1 MNDASALKTLYKYC
15 VVNIKKII
23 CNRFGY
29 DLATDE
35 TAHNIFTDKI
45 LLKKLP
51 YIISPWSWLKTIT
64 NNYMATQLI
73 SIKND
78 RLLLQKLSQKIEHD
92 VENFHCE
99 ELQNALSKLTED
111 DRKIVVMHY
120 LYEYSLKEIS
130 EILGF
135 SYTNVRAKSSRALK
149 IIEKTCHIM
158 RFTSV
163 FIYRKYLRGTTNEK
177 KVNFNLSVFGN
188 SSVFVQRRCRGFRA
202 RQYRAVRQG
211 VQRNA

>member
-1 MNDASALKTLYKYC
+1 MHTYMNDASALKTLYKYC

-29 DLATDE
+29 DLATDK

-149 IIEKTCHIM
+149 
-158 RFTSV
+158 
-163 FIYRKYLRGTTNEK
+163 LLK
-177 KVNFNLSVFGN
+177 KLVT
-188 SSVFVQRRCRGFRA
+188 
-202 RQYRAVRQG
+202 
-211 VQRNA
+211 

>member
-1 MNDASALKTLYKYC
+1 
-15 VVNIKKII
+15 
-23 CNRFGY
+23 
-29 DLATDE
+29 
-35 TAHNIFTDKI
+35 
-45 LLKKLP
+45 
-51 YIISPWSWLKTIT
+51 
-64 NNYMATQLI
+64 MATQLI

-135 SYTNVRAKSSRALK
+135 SYTNVMSKSSRALK
-149 IIEKTCHIM
+149 
-158 RFTSV
+158 
-163 FIYRKYLRGTTNEK
+163 LLK
-177 KVNFNLSVFGN
+177 KLVT
-188 SSVFVQRRCRGFRA
+188 
-202 RQYRAVRQG
+202 
-211 VQRNA
+211 

>member
-1 MNDASALKTLYKYC
+1 MNSIEINKLLHTYMNDASALKTLYKYC

-120 LYEYSLKEIS
+120 L
-130 EILGF
+130 
-135 SYTNVRAKSSRALK
+135 
-149 IIEKTCHIM
+149 
-158 RFTSV
+158 
-163 FIYRKYLRGTTNEK
+163 
-177 KVNFNLSVFGN
+177 
-188 SSVFVQRRCRGFRA
+188 
-202 RQYRAVRQG
+202 
-211 VQRNA
+211 